1 MRLSFDEQGTGPA
14 VVLLHGFPL
23 DRSMWSSQ
31 LGMLSNH
38 HRVIAP
44 DLRGHGQ
51 SPTPPGPYPMEELA
65 DDVIETLD
73 AAGVEPPYVVGGLS
87 MGGYVALAMA
97 GRHPDRLRG
106 LMLLNTRAGA
116 DQPEAAANRQAK
128 AAALEQEGSTESLT
142 AMVEL
147 LIPETTR
154 NSRPELVDHV
164 VAMIRQ
170 ASPIGAAGA
179 LRGMAMRPD
188 RLEVLRRLT
197 VPLLVIAG
205 ADDAIVPEAEAQ
217 AMAEAAPVADLIVIP
232 EAGHLTPM
240 EAPGAT
246 NAAIRSFLDRL
257 T

>member
-1 MRLSFDEQGTGPA
+1 MRLSFDEQGTGPV

-23 DRSMWSSQ
+23 DRTMWSSQ

-51 SPTPPGPYPMEELA
+51 SPTPPGPYRMEDMA
-65 DDVIETLD
+65 ADVIETLD
-73 AAGVEPPYVVGGLS
+73 AARVEPPYVVGGLS

-97 GRHPDRLRG
+97 ERYPDRLRG
-106 LMLLNTRAGA
+106 LILLNTRAGA
-116 DQPEAAANRQAK
+116 DSPEAAANREAK
-128 AAALEQEGSTESLT
+128 ATALEQEGSTESLA

-154 NSRPELVDHV
+154 NSRPELVDQV

-170 ASPIGAAGA
+170 TSPIGAAGA

-188 RLEVLRRLT
+188 RLDVLRRLA
-197 VPLLVIAG
+197 VPLRVIAG

-217 AMAEAAPVADLIVIP
+217 VMAEATPQGDLIVIP
-232 EAGHLTPM
+232 GAGHLTPL
-240 EAPGAT
+240 ETPGAT
-246 NAAIRSFLDRL
+246 NTAIRSFLERL

>member
-23 DRSMWSSQ
+23 DRTMWSSQ

-51 SPTPPGPYPMEELA
+51 SPSPPGPYPMEDLA
-65 DDVIETLD
+65 ADVVETLD

-97 GRHPDRLRG
+97 ERYPDRLRG
-106 LMLLNTRAGA
+106 LILLNTRAGA
-116 DQPEAAANRQAK
+116 DSPEAAANRESK
-128 AAALEQEGSTESLT
+128 AAALVQEDSTGSLT
-142 AMVEL
+142 AMLDL

-154 NSRPELVDHV
+154 NSRPELVDQV
-164 VAMIRQ
+164 AAMIRQ
-170 ASPIGAAGA
+170 TSPIGAAGA
-179 LRGMAMRPD
+179 LRGMAIRPD
-188 RLEVLRRLT
+188 RHDVLRRLA
-197 VPLLVIAG
+197 VPVLVIAG
-205 ADDAIVPEAEAQ
+205 AEDAIVPEAEAQ
-217 AMAEAAPVADLIVIP
+217 AMAEAAPQGEFIIIP
-232 EAGHLTPM
+232 GAGHLTPM
-240 EAPGAT
+240 EASGAT
-246 NAAIRSFLDRL
+246 NTAIRSFLERL